1 MTAGD
6 LMTAS
11 GLTADAI
18 AALPYRENV
27 GVMLLNA
34 AGKVFVGQRLDNRT
48 PAWQMPQGGIDP
60 GEDPRTAALRELH
73 EETGVRPDL
82 VEIVA
87 VSDDWITYD
96 LPGDLV
102 AKLWQGRYRGQSQKW
117 FLMRFK
123 GTDNDV
129 DIATEHQEFS
139 NWQWLA
145 VDQLADNIVPFK
157 RPVYEQVLAVF
168 AAHL

>member
-6 LMTAS
+6 L
-11 GLTADAI
+11 TADAVS
-18 AALPYRENV
+18 ALPYRENV

-34 AGKVFVGQRLDNRT
+34 AGEVFVGQRLDNRT
-48 PAWQMPQGGIDP
+48 SAWQMPQGGIDP
-60 GEDPRTAALRELH
+60 GESPRIAALRELQ

-87 VSDDWITYD
+87 VSDDWIAYD
-96 LPGDLV
+96 LPADLV
-102 AKLWQGRYRGQSQKW
+102 GKLWQGRYRGQTQKW

-123 GTDNDV
+123 GQDSDV

-145 VDQLADNIVPFK
+145 VDQLDDNIVPFK
-157 RPVYEQVLAVF
+157 RPVYQQVLATF
-168 AAHL
+168 SAYL

>member
-6 LMTAS
+6 LTAS

-87 VSDDWITYD
+87 VSDDWITYPRVNVQFD
-96 LPGDLV
+96 TPWAPPTPFVMALSEKYPDCAILLEFEEGGMCFEGEIVVKAGDVEYQAERDMKPDFDYMLGDLIGKKES
-102 AKLWQGRYRGQSQKW
+102 A
-117 FLMRFK
+117 
-123 GTDNDV
+123 
-129 DIATEHQEFS
+129 
-139 NWQWLA
+139 
-145 VDQLADNIVPFK
+145 
-157 RPVYEQVLAVF
+157 
-168 AAHL
+168 

>member
-1 MTAGD
+1 MTAQ
-6 LMTAS
+6 
-11 GLTADAI
+11 GLNADAI

-34 AGKVFVGQRLDNRT
+34 AGEVFVGQRLDNRT

-60 GEDPRTAALRELH
+60 GEDPRTAALRELQ
-73 EETGVRPDL
+73 EETGVGPDL

-87 VSDDWITYD
+87 VSDEWIAYD
-96 LPGDLV
+96 LPVDLV
-102 AKLWQGRYRGQSQKW
+102 AELWQGRYRGQRQKW

-123 GTDNDV
+123 GTDRDV

-145 VDQLADNIVPFK
+145 VDQLADHIVPFK
-157 RPVYEQVLAVF
+157 RPVYEQVLAAF

>member
-6 LMTAS
+6 LTAS

-87 VSDDWITYD
+87 VSDDWIPYD
-96 LPGDLV
+96 LPADLV

-139 NWQWLA
+139 NWQWLP

-157 RPVYEQVLAVF
+157 RPVYEQVLAEF

>member
-6 LMTAS
+6 LTAS

-87 VSDDWITYD
+87 VSDDWITCD
-96 LPGDLV
+96 LPADLV

-123 GTDNDV
+123 GTDSDV
-129 DIATEHQEFS
+129 DIATEATNYARYQILVQS
-139 NWQWLA
+139 GTQMLTQANNLPNA
-145 VDQLADNIVPFK
+145 ALQLL
-157 RPVYEQVLAVF
+157 RQ
-168 AAHL
+168 

>member
-1 MTAGD
+1 
-6 LMTAS
+6 
-11 GLTADAI
+11 
-18 AALPYRENV
+18 PYRENV

-34 AGKVFVGQRLDNRT
+34 AGEVFVGQRLDYRT
-48 PAWQMPQGGIDP
+48 AAWQMPQGGIDP
-60 GEDPRTAALRELH
+60 GEDPRTAALRELQ

-87 VSDDWITYD
+87 VSNDWIAYD
-96 LPGDLV
+96 LPAGLV
-102 AKLWQGRYRGQSQKW
+102 VKLWQGRYRGQIQKW

-123 GTDNDV
+123 GTDSDV

-139 NWQWLA
+139 SWQWLA

-157 RPVYEQVLAVF
+157 RPVYEKVLAAF
-168 AAHL
+168 AAHF

>member
-6 LMTAS
+6 LTAG

-34 AGKVFVGQRLDNRT
+34 AGKVFVGQRLDNRS

-96 LPGDLV
+96 LPADLV
-102 AKLWQGRYRGQSQKW
+102 AKLW
-117 FLMRFK
+117 
-123 GTDNDV
+123 
-129 DIATEHQEFS
+129 
-139 NWQWLA
+139 
-145 VDQLADNIVPFK
+145 
-157 RPVYEQVLAVF
+157 PVSYTHLR
-168 AAHL
+168 AHET

>member
-1 MTAGD
+1 MTNG
-6 LMTAS
+6 
-11 GLTADAI
+11 GLTTNKI

-34 AGKVFVGQRLDNRT
+34 AGEVFVGQRLDNRT
-48 PAWQMPQGGIDP
+48 AAWQMPQGGIDS
-60 GEDPRTAALRELH
+60 GEDPRTAALRELQ

-87 VSDDWITYD
+87 VTDEWIAYD
-96 LPGDLV
+96 LPADLV
-102 AKLWQGRYRGQSQKW
+102 VKLWQGRYRGQIQQW

-123 GTDNDV
+123 GTNIDV

-139 NWQWLA
+139 SWQWLP

-157 RPVYEQVLAVF
+157 RPVYEKVLAAF

>member
-6 LMTAS
+6 LTAG

-60 GEDPRTAALRELH
+60 GEDPRTAA
-73 EETGVRPDL
+73 
-82 VEIVA
+82 
-87 VSDDWITYD
+87 
-96 LPGDLV
+96 
-102 AKLWQGRYRGQSQKW
+102 
-117 FLMRFK
+117 
-123 GTDNDV
+123 
-129 DIATEHQEFS
+129 
-139 NWQWLA
+139 
-145 VDQLADNIVPFK
+145 
-157 RPVYEQVLAVF
+157 
-168 AAHL
+168 

>member
-6 LMTAS
+6 LTAG

-96 LPGDLV
+96 LPADLV
-102 AKLWQGRYRGQSQKW
+102 AKLWHGRYRGQSQKW